1 MTKHRFSPH
10 KEFRIL
16 QSSLSLSFQ
25 HISQVI
31 TENILKYISLLTTE
45 NNKDKIVYAFDLAN
59 LKKNSAPLY

>member
-16 QSSLSLSFQ
+16 QSSLSLSL
-25 HISQVI
+25 I

-59 LKKNSAPLY
+59 LKKNSASLY

>member
-16 QSSLSLSFQ
+16 QSSLSLSL
-25 HISQVI
+25 I